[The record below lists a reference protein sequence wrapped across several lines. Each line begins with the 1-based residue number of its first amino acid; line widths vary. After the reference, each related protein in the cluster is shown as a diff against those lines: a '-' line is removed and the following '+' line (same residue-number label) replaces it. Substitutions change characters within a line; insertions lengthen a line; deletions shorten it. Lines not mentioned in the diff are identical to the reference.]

1 MPREGGAPGNRGR
14 RDNRS
19 ALAITGSSAFADDDT
34 TMNDEA
40 QGGRIFFSSTGRTF
54 GEEDELC
61 LLSVGVDIGSS
72 TSHLV
77 FSRIVLERLDSRYV
91 VTERESFYQSD
102 ILLTPYAAEDTIDA
116 DALGAFI
123 ERQYRD
129 AKIDPDEID
138 AGALILTGVAVR
150 RRNARRI
157 GELFA
162 RQTGR
167 LVAVSAGDSLESVM
181 AVYGSGA
188 AARSIRN
195 GAPVM
200 NVDVGGGTAKI
211 AICADGKVVD
221 VTALDVGARL
231 VVLDE
236 ARRIVRI
243 EEGGRRIGAALG
255 LKLAPGAV
263 LAEHDAHALA
273 ASMADSLFE
282 AMRGGSPRA
291 GGADLLRLDPLTW
304 RGDISDVSFS
314 GGVSE
319 YIYGG
324 EIKSYGDLGMELAGA
339 LRERLTNGPQLAR
352 PEARIRATVIGAAQ
366 YTVQVSGST
375 IFVAPLETL
384 PLRNVP
390 VIAPA
395 LPLDGDKIEP
405 AAVATAIRSALRR
418 RELEAGESPVA
429 LFVPWRG
436 SATFQRLDNLC
447 RGILDG
453 LAPILAHG
461 HPIALVGDSDVGGL
475 IGIHFCEEMKV
486 TAPIVSIDGLELKD
500 FDYIDFG
507 AILDTS
513 GAVAVVIKSLV
524 FPASA
529 AVGREWAATPIAAGA
544 DTAS

>member
-1 MPREGGAPGNRGR
+1 MTEQ
-14 RDNRS
+14 
-19 ALAITGSSAFADDDT
+19 I
-34 TMNDEA
+34 
-40 QGGRIFFSSTGRTF
+40 GGRIFFSNTGRTF

-61 LLSVGVDIGSS
+61 VLSVGVDIGSS

-181 AVYGSGA
+181 AAYGSGA

-211 AICADGKVVD
+211 AVCADGKVVD

-255 LKLAPGAV
+255 LELKPGAV
-263 LAEHDAHALA
+263 LAEHEARVLA
-273 ASMADSLFE
+273 ASMAEALFE

-339 LRERLTNGPQLAR
+339 LRERLTDGPQLAR